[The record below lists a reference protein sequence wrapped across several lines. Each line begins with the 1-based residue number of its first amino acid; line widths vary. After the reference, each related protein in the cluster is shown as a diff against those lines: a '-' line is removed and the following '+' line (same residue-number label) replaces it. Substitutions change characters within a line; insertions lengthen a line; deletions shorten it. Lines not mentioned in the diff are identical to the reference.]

1 MSTMGPEYNIYNAVL
16 DEQHQQLFLLTSQA
30 QTLLKDQNM
39 LYKFDELTKL
49 PGRDPLLY
57 HASHF
62 VDEESFMRNA
72 VYVKLDE
79 HLALHQKF
87 LDDLTRIDE
96 EALPRFSGYSVDSI
110 LKELLDYLTEWLHR
124 HILLIDKE
132 MVKEINAAE

>member
-1 MSTMGPEYNIYNAVL
+1 M
-16 DEQHQQLFLLTSQA
+16 
-30 QTLLKDQNM
+30 
-39 LYKFDELTKL
+39 
-49 PGRDPLLY
+49 
-57 HASHF
+57 
-62 VDEESFMRNA
+62 
-72 VYVKLDE
+72 YVKLDE

-96 EALPRFSGYSVDSI
+96 EASRVFWVLGILS

>member
-1 MSTMGPEYNIYNAVL
+1 MSTMGPEYNTGNAVL

-49 PGRDPLLY
+49 LEGIRSY
-57 HASHF
+57 TMSHF

-72 VYVKLDE
+72 RYVKLDE

-96 EALPRFSGYSVDSI
+96 EASRVSLGTQDSI

>member
-1 MSTMGPEYNIYNAVL
+1 MSTMGPEYNTGNAVL

-49 PGRDPLLY
+49 LEGIRSY
-57 HASHF
+57 TMSHF

-72 VYVKLDE
+72 GYVKLDE
-79 HLALHQKF
+79 HLTLHQKF

-96 EALPRFSGYSVDSI
+96 EASRVSLGTQDSI